1 MKTNSICVL
10 VSAFLAA
17 TVSAAH
23 GQEKLAEPTEIGP
36 LSVPHE
42 ENKVQPRSAEA
53 ALKQA
58 ASAYE
63 YGDMPLLVESARLVT
78 DGTVKSD
85 QKELAE
91 ALRFLGIGLYV
102 TGRIEGA
109 RTAFEKLLQLRPNT
123 ELDPSTTRPEI
134 VGFFF
139 DLRRARIRELREAH
153 EASLPNIMW
162 SFLPP
167 MGQFKNG
174 SPVKGWVLLAGEAVA
189 LAVALPAYAVY
200 TKWRN
205 DHGSTF
211 CPVSNPNCERADTAR
226 TLRNV
231 NIGAGAAFLAFYA
244 YGVID
249 SLMERNQPRSEEQLL
264 RAAPPTVSVSLL
276 PNGAALNVLF

>member
-1 MKTNSICVL
+1 VKTNLIYVLICT
-10 VSAFLAA
+10 SLA
-17 TVSAAH
+17 VPLGAAQA
-23 GQEKLAEPTEIGP
+23 QESLAEPTDIGP
-36 LSVPHE
+36 ISVPRE
-42 ENKVQPRSAEA
+42 ENKVHPRSAEA

-58 ASAYE
+58 GSAYE

-78 DGTVKSD
+78 DGTVRSD
-85 QKELAE
+85 QNQLAE

-123 ELDPSTTRPEI
+123 ELDPATTRPEI

-139 DLRRARIRELREAH
+139 DLRRERIRELRHAH

-189 LAVALPAYAVY
+189 LAVAAPSYVLYK
-200 TKWRN
+200 KWERG
-205 DHGSTF
+205 DGIF
-211 CPVSNPNCERADTAR
+211 CPVGEPHCERQDTAK
-226 TLRNV
+226 TLRTV
-231 NIGAGAAFLAFYA
+231 NIGAGAAFLAIYA

-249 SLMERNQPRSEEQLL
+249 SLMERSQPRTEEQLL
-264 RAAPPTVSVSLL
+264 RAAPPAVSVSLL

>member
-10 VSAFLAA
+10 VSALLAA
-17 TVSAAH
+17 TIGVAH
-23 GQEKLAEPTEIGP
+23 AQDRLAEPTDIGP
-36 LSVPHE
+36 ISVPRE
-42 ENKVQPRSAEA
+42 ETKVQPRSAEA
-53 ALKQA
+53 ALTQA
-58 ASAYE
+58 GSAYE

-78 DGTVKSD
+78 DGTVQCD
-85 QKELAE
+85 QNQLAQ
-91 ALRFLGIGLYV
+91 ALRYLGIGLYV

-123 ELDPSTTRPEI
+123 ELDPATTRPEI

-139 DLRRARIRELREAH
+139 DLRRARIRELRAVH

-167 MGQFKNG
+167 MGQFRNG

-189 LAVALPAYAVY
+189 LAVAAPSYVVFK
-200 TKWRN
+200 KWQRS
-205 DHGSTF
+205 DGTF
-211 CPVSNPNCERADTAR
+211 CPVGEPNCDRKDTAN

-231 NIGAGAAFLAFYA
+231 NIAAGAAFLVFYA
-244 YGVID
+244 YGVLD
-249 SLMERNQPRSEEQLL
+249 SLLERNQPRTEEQLL
-264 RAAPPTVSVSLL
+264 RAAPPAVSVSLL